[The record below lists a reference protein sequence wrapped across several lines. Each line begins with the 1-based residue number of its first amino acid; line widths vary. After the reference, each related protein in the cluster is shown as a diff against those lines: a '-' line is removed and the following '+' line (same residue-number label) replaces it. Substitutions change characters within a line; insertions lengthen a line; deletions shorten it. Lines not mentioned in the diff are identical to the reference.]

1 VAKARYFLS
10 TEAQEDFRAIRAY
23 YLQESD
29 ARVARYV
36 IGEITKALRFL
47 AATPGA
53 GHVREDLTDEK
64 VKFWPVFS
72 YLIVY
77 DPATQPLGIARVLH
91 GSRDIE
97 ALFRIRPPRV
107 TG

>member
-1 VAKARYFLS
+1 MAKRYILS
-10 TEAQEDFRAIRAY
+10 TPAKQDFRAIRAY
-23 YLQESD
+23 YLEEAD

-47 AATPGA
+47 ATTPGA
-53 GHVREDLTDEK
+53 GHVREDLTDEP

-77 DPATQPLGIARVLH
+77 DPAMQPLGIVRVLH
-91 GSRDIE
+91 GSQDIE
-97 ALFRIRPPRV
+97 ALFRIHPPRM
-107 TG
+107 TD

>member
-1 VAKARYFLS
+1 MKGYVLS
-10 TEAQEDFRAIRAY
+10 REAQQDLQEIRAY
-23 YLQESD
+23 YLKQAN

-36 IGEITKALRFL
+36 LGEITQAFRFL

-53 GHVREDLTDEK
+53 GHARDDLTREP

-77 DPATQPLGIARVLH
+77 DPATQPLGIARVRH
-91 GSRDIE
+91 GNQDL
-97 ALFRIRPPRV
+97 ATLFRRRPPRV
-107 TG
+107 